1 MVKIVNV
8 EPSLYS
14 IDAKGLLEEE
24 NSYLE
29 YNGNFTIDELLID
42 ADVIITR
49 LGYSINAEFIK
60 KTPQLKVIVTAT
72 TGLDHIDLDLA
83 KKKGIEVLSLKG
95 ETKFLSSITATAE
108 LTWGLLL
115 SLIRRIPRAS
125 ADVMKGNWNRDCFRG
140 YELQNKTLGIIG
152 YGRLGKI
159 VAKYGDAFGMKVIA
173 YDPHISNGSVPLVG
187 LNQLMSESDVISLHV
202 PYTEST
208 NNLLG
213 EKEFALTKK
222 GTLLINTS
230 RGSII
235 NESELLK
242 MLNGGHI
249 GGAALDVLSGEEL
262 FREGADDW
270 PASDQLVKYAK
281 SNDNLIIV
289 PHIGGLTYDSAYATE
304 MFMAKKLISFLNDK

>member
-14 IDAKGLLEEE
+14 SDAKGLLEKE

-29 YNGNFTIDELLID
+29 YNGNCTLDKLLLD

-49 LGYSINAEFIK
+49 LSYSINSEFIE
-60 KTPQLKVIVTAT
+60 KTPQLKVIVSAT

-83 KKKGIEVLSLKG
+83 KRKGIEVLSLRG
-95 ETKFLSSITATAE
+95 ETEFLSSITATAE

-115 SLIRRIPRAS
+115 SLIRHIPHAS

-159 VAKYGDAFGMKVIA
+159 VANYGKAFGMNVIA
-173 YDPHISNGSVPLVG
+173 YDPHISNGYVPLVG

-202 PYTEST
+202 PYTEGT
-208 NNLLG
+208 RNLLG

-230 RGSII
+230 RGSVI

-242 MLNGGHI
+242 MLNSGHI
-249 GGAALDVLSGEEL
+249 GGAALDVLSGEES

-289 PHIGGLTYDSAYATE
+289 PHVGGLTYDSAYATE
-304 MFMAKKLISFLNDK
+304 MFMAKKLISYLNDK